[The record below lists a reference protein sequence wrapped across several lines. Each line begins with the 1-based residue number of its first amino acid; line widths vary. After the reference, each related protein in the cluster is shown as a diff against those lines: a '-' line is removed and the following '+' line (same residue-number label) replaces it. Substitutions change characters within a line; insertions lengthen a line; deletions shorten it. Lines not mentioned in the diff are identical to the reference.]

1 MDSPRT
7 GSPSVL
13 PHLPGAV
20 ANAIGECVT
29 DQKIPSLN
37 MLDLELLHNYSTATS
52 CSFSCDPVLQNVWRI
67 NVPRIGFSYEFVMN
81 SMLAIS
87 ALHLAYLNPEKRQF
101 YISHAMLRHQTAI
114 QTAVPLLEDVTDEN
128 CSALYIFSSLTC
140 IFALA
145 SPRKPG
151 DFLILGETGIA
162 EWLNLLRGTRYIN
175 EIAHTSR
182 TSGPLEPVFA
192 AGAWMS
198 ERRHSSER
206 GEYLDHLRQLFMDN
220 IAVDGGLEMYMT
232 TIDALERSLSIIS
245 SSEPNVDTSKEFFVW
260 LFQISDDFL
269 SHLREASQEALVI
282 FAHSCVLL
290 EHVDSHYWW
299 IKGWSTHL
307 VSHVYDILDKAHRE
321 WIKWPMKEVGL
332 F

>member
-145 SPRKPG
+145 SPRKP
-151 DFLILGETGIA
+151 F
-162 EWLNLLRGTRYIN
+162 
-175 EIAHTSR
+175 
-182 TSGPLEPVFA
+182 
-192 AGAWMS
+192 
-198 ERRHSSER
+198 SSWEK
-206 GEYLDHLRQLFMDN
+206 Q
-220 IAVDGGLEMYMT
+220 V
-232 TIDALERSLSIIS
+232 
-245 SSEPNVDTSKEFFVW
+245 
-260 LFQISDDFL
+260 
-269 SHLREASQEALVI
+269 
-282 FAHSCVLL
+282 
-290 EHVDSHYWW
+290 
-299 IKGWSTHL
+299 
-307 VSHVYDILDKAHRE
+307 
-321 WIKWPMKEVGL
+321 
-332 F
+332 